1 MSDYKSDYSPDA
13 EYQDSGY
20 YGIPALVPPGQ
31 DKVPGGVAREGSL
44 NKKMPPGNLENG
56 NLERLKEEL
65 DWLRAR
71 VERLEQKENH
81 ND

>member
-1 MSDYKSDYSPDA
+1 MSDYKSDYYPDA

-20 YGIPALVPPGQ
+20 YGIAALVPPEGAG
-31 DKVPGGVAREGSL
+31 KVPGGVARE
-44 NKKMPPGNLENG
+44 G